1 MTFCSQ
7 ACSAEYVSLAHR
19 IIFSLCFSSLSFDST
34 DAYSRDML
42 VLHSLIGLDVVAKG
56 EPAVGQPVGP
66 TQQREQATMRA

>member
-1 MTFCSQ
+1 MYHLRTVLYSPSVFLL
-7 ACSAEYVSLAHR
+7 SALT
-19 IIFSLCFSSLSFDST
+19 LSFDST